1 LPFEFIKTNIP
12 EVMIVKPKVF
22 GDERGFF
29 LEAYKKSDFVE
40 AGIDKE
46 FIQINHSKSVRKV
59 LRGLHYQLNPK
70 AQGKLVSQ
78 FFQRRMQML
87 YF

>member
-1 LPFEFIKTNIP
+1 MKTNIP

-70 AQGKLVSQ
+70 AQGKKVSQ

>member
-1 LPFEFIKTNIP
+1 
-12 EVMIVKPKVF
+12 MIVKPEVF

-29 LEAYKKSDFVE
+29 LETYKKSDFVKV
-40 AGIDKE
+40 GIDKE